1 MTILEIRAEITMTR
15 QELEQIAS
23 NTPEGDTNA
32 GAKPTKHHDDK
43 REKLRWM

>member
-15 QELEQIAS
+15 QDLEQIAS
-23 NTPEGDTNA
+23 NTPEGDTSA

-43 REKLRWM
+43 REKWQRM